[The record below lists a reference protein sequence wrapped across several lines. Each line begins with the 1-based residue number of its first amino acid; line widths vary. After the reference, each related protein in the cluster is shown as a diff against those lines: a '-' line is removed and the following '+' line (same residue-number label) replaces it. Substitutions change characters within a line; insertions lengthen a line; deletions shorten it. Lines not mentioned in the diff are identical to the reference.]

1 VVCLTT
7 AWQTLASQPLF
18 STHKPAKQRW
28 QTILAENPLGGID
41 TLIQGPRRE
50 FVTIVSN
57 KLVADQNTRLAILA
71 IASLNKQVKGLEA
84 DVSVLSD
91 ALQSSLKV
99 SSERVDII
107 GKLQE
112 DVSDWKTLAHSNK
125 SWAIIGKVATFTV
138 GIGVVATV
146 VVVVKREFD
155 DR

>member
-18 STHKPAKQRW
+18 STPKPAKQRW
-28 QTILAENPLGGID
+28 QTILANNPLGGID

-99 SSERVDII
+99 SSERVDMI

-125 SWAIIGKVATFTV
+125 GWATIGKVATFTV

>member
-1 VVCLTT
+1 MVCLTT

-18 STHKPAKQRW
+18 STHKPTKQRW
-28 QTILAENPLGGID
+28 QTILANNPLGGID